1 MRGGVPMD
9 SRQNNRTYKKRN
21 NRRNNYKSRPRNIS
35 DNETNVAEQNSVSH
49 ELQSFSS
56 SHSYSN
62 YYFGFDIFD
71 MYSPEEL
78 FALIRDPMT
87 HNRQC
92 REISLVL
99 YSTNGVYTNTVDYMT
114 AMPTLD
120 RVVVPH
126 GESKKKRDRNK
137 RLMEST
143 LRKIKDKEYIRDALF
158 CGMVEGTTF
167 GYFETTARPYSNR
180 KTMTDTEVD
189 NISEINEIGVNASII
204 TLPVNYTKIV
214 GIKNSSY
221 VIAFNLDYFN
231 IADGEST
238 ENKLRKFPKEIRD
251 AYAKRYNS
259 KTNHFDNG
267 NWVILD
273 NNKTIVHKVR
283 SKREEQYGRP
293 LVLAA
298 IRDILY
304 GDYFTDTKRG
314 VLDEVNHRI
323 IFQTLP
329 EGKDKGT
336 SALTKQQQKD
346 QHEAVKSA
354 VINKNN
360 RSGISFFTVAGG
372 TKIDTIASSNTEIFD
387 DKYESNLN
395 DKIALDLGIAA
406 SLLNGSSQGNFAA
419 QTGNLELITGVLF
432 QWVEQI
438 SNELNKCINAN
449 IIKDE
454 KNWVEVRYL
463 PITHAN
469 KKQMVGYAKDLYL
482 QGKGSL
488 SLWSAACGISPE
500 VFFALL
506 DQEIAMRVEEIYP
519 VHQTSYTLSKSDN
532 QGGRPQTDNPSE
544 NTIKSQGNDGNSV
557 PSPSDTK

>member
-1 MRGGVPMD
+1 MGGVLMD
-9 SRQNNRTYKKRN
+9 NRQNNNYNKRQSTRGKYSRQNQQNKK
-21 NRRNNYKSRPRNIS
+21 P
-35 DNETNVAEQNSVSH
+35 AEQNIVTN
-49 ELQSFSS
+49 EYQSFNSS
-56 SHSYSN
+56 VFSN

-71 MYSPEEL
+71 TYTPEQL
-78 FALIRDPMT
+78 LALVRDPMT
-87 HNRQC
+87 HNKEC

-99 YSTNGVYTNTVDYMT
+99 YSTNGVYTNTVDYLT

-120 RVVVPH
+120 RVIVPH
-126 GESKKKRDRNK
+126 GESKQKKSKNK
-137 RLMEST
+137 RLMESA

-158 CGMVEGTTF
+158 CGMIEGVSF
-167 GYFETTARPYSNR
+167 GYFETTSRPHTNR
-180 KTMTDTEVD
+180 KTMTDYEVD
-189 NISEINEIGVNASII
+189 NIAEINEMGINASII
-204 TLPVNYTKIV
+204 TLPVDYTKIV

-221 VIAFNLDYFN
+221 VVAFNLDYFN
-231 IADGEST
+231 NGDGESC
-238 ENKLRKFPKEIRD
+238 EKKLRKFPKEIRD
-251 AYAKRYNS
+251 AYIARYNS
-259 KTNHFDNG
+259 KSKKFDDNG

-273 NNKTIVHKVR
+273 NSKTIVHKVR

-329 EGKDKGT
+329 EGKEKGT
-336 SALTKQQQKD
+336 SALTKKQQED
-346 QHEAVKSA
+346 QHNAVKSA
-354 VINKNN
+354 VMNKNN

-372 TKIDTIASSNTEIFD
+372 TKIDSLESNNTEIFD

-454 KNWVEVRYL
+454 KNWVECRYL
-463 PITHAN
+463 PITHVN
-469 KKQMVGYAKDLYL
+469 KSQMVGFAKELYL

-488 SLWSAACGISPE
+488 SLWSAACGIAPD

-506 DQEIAMRVEEIYP
+506 DQEIDMQVEEMYP
-519 VHQTSYTLSKSDN
+519 VHQTSYTLSKNDSKV
-532 QGGRPQTDNPSE
+532 GRPQTDNPTE
-544 NTIKSQGNDGNSV
+544 NTIKSRGNDGNSL
-557 PSPSDTK
+557 PSPSDT

>member
-1 MRGGVPMD
+1 MD
-9 SRQNNRTYKKRN
+9 SRQNNNQHKRHN
-21 NRRNNYKSRPRNIS
+21 SQRRNNNKQKLQSNKK
-35 DNETNVAEQNSVSH
+35 VAEQNTVKN
-49 ELQSFSS
+49 EYQSFKSS
-56 SHSYSN
+56 SIFSN

-71 MYSPEEL
+71 TYTPDQL
-78 FALIRDPMT
+78 FTLVRDPIT
-87 HNRQC
+87 NNKQC
-92 REISLVL
+92 REISRVL

-120 RVVVPH
+120 RVIVPH
-126 GESKKKRDRNK
+126 GESKQKRNK
-137 RLMEST
+137 NKKLMEST
-143 LRKIKDKEYIRDALF
+143 LRKIKDREYMRDALF
-158 CGMVEGTTF
+158 CGMLEGLSF
-167 GYFETTARPYSNR
+167 GYFETTVRPYSNR
-180 KTMTDTEVD
+180 KTMTDYEVD
-189 NISEINEIGVNASII
+189 NITEINELGVNASII
-204 TLPVNYTKIV
+204 TLPIDYTKIV

-231 IADGEST
+231 NGDGESC
-238 ENKLRKFPKEIRD
+238 ESKLRKFPKEIRD
-251 AYAKRYNS
+251 AYAKKYNS
-259 KTNHFDNG
+259 KTNSFDNG

-273 NNKTIVHKVR
+273 NNKTIVHKIR

-323 IFQTLP
+323 VFQTLP

-354 VINKNN
+354 VMNKNN

-454 KNWVEVRYL
+454 KNWVECRYL
-463 PITHAN
+463 PITHVN
-469 KKQMVGYAKDLYL
+469 KSQMVGFAKELYL

-488 SLWSAACGISPE
+488 SLWSAACGIAPE

-506 DQEIAMRVEEIYP
+506 DQEIDMGIEETYP
-519 VHQTSYTLSKSDN
+519 VHQTSYTLSKGDA
-532 QGGRPQTDNPSE
+532 QAGRPQADNPTE
-544 NTIKSQGNDGNSV
+544 NTIKSRCNDGNSL
-557 PSPSDTK
+557 PSPSDT